1 MNEKK
6 IFFTGGNGFVGK
18 EIIPLLK
25 EDGYTVIA
33 PSSSQLDLKNHQSV
47 NEYFDSNGFDYY
59 AIVHAAV
66 LGGSRLKED
75 DSDVYYDNMKMFE
88 NIFSYASNVDRFIN
102 FDSGASLYGDDDI
115 PTTPYGFSKY
125 CSARS
130 VNDFEKGT
138 NLKIFGC
145 FGIKEKESRFIST
158 AIKNYIK
165 RKPITIFQDKL
176 MDFFYVNDLY
186 KILKYSLESFP
197 GMIVTRPKN
206 INCVYDRKYYL
217 SDIAEI
223 INGLGEYEVP
233 IIIEDGNRGK
243 PYCGSFT
250 IDLNYIGL
258 EQGLVD
264 LYEYFCK
271 RNI

>member
-25 EDGYTVIA
+25 QDGYSVTS
-33 PSSSQLDLKNHQSV
+33 PSSSQLDLKNYQSV
-47 NEYFDSNGFDYY
+47 KEYFDSNGFDYD

-102 FDSGASLYGDDDI
+102 FDSGASFYGNGNI

-130 VNDFEKGT
+130 VNDFERGT

-158 AIKNYIK
+158 AIKNYIQK
-165 RKPITIFQDKL
+165 KPITIFKDKL
-176 MDFFYVNDLY
+176 MDFFYVKDLY
-186 KILKYSLESFP
+186 KILKYSLEAAP
-197 GMIVTRPKN
+197 GLIMARPKN

-223 INGLGEYEVP
+223 INGLDSYEVP
-233 IIIEDGNRGK
+233 IVIEDDMREQ
-243 PYCGSFT
+243 PYCGSFS

-258 EQGLVD
+258 EQGLMD
-264 LYEYFCK
+264 LYESI
-271 RNI
+271 R